1 MKEEITY
8 INEAI
13 AISYLNKLLILK
25 DANSIVDDL
34 LTRYGNMGILD
45 FLDTYLSNE
54 HNIDFINYFTK
65 EKDKLIEVIQIL
77 LFIQTRYLN
86 DNEEEYYVI
95 FEENISNLKE
105 YLSIINNI
113 NKEKSE
119 SRNDLLKYRNLSS
132 NTSDKYLKYCYL
144 FDDEVI
150 KYLNGE
156 TNDIKLT
163 DKNQEFYFLI
173 LR

>member
-34 LTRYGNMGILD
+34 LTRYGNMEILD

-65 EKDKLIEVIQIL
+65 EKNKLIEVIQIL

-86 DNEEEYYVI
+86 DNEEEYY
-95 FEENISNLKE
+95 
-105 YLSIINNI
+105 II
-113 NKEKSE
+113 
-119 SRNDLLKYRNLSS
+119 
-132 NTSDKYLKYCYL
+132 
-144 FDDEVI
+144 
-150 KYLNGE
+150 
-156 TNDIKLT
+156 
-163 DKNQEFYFLI
+163 
-173 LR
+173 